1 MDTHS
6 YYHLMLV
13 PIVGLSF
20 APLAQRVVR
29 FLLEKSRLWQTAATG
44 LAVLALAF
52 LSWQALIPLYSQDY
66 RDEPAYWQ
74 EIASHL
80 PADGK
85 IIALTQD
92 YGYRLMYYGWRKVT
106 LWPNRGEIRLNNLR
120 GSSKEFDE
128 FFAKRT
134 QDKSYFL
141 ITAFRQYEDQPV
153 LQQTL
158 SEQYPILA
166 QTPGYIIFDLTRPL
180 QAESA
185 P

>member
-1 MDTHS
+1 
-6 YYHLMLV
+6 MLV
-13 PIVGLSF
+13 PMVALSF
-20 APLAQRVVR
+20 APLVQRLIR
-29 FLLEKSRLWQTAATG
+29 LIFQSSRLWRWIAAG
-44 LAVLALAF
+44 LAVLILTF
-52 LSWQALIPLYSQDY
+52 LSWRSLIPLYGQDY
-66 RDEPAYWQ
+66 RGEPAYWQ

-92 YGYRLMYYGWRKVT
+92 YGYRLMYYGGRKVT
-106 LWPNRGEIRLNNLR
+106 LWPNRGEIRLSDLR
-120 GSSKEFDE
+120 GSSKDFDE

-153 LQQTL
+153 LGQTL
-158 SEQYPILA
+158 TERYPVLA
-166 QTPGYIIFDLTRPL
+166 QTPGYIIFDLTNPL
-180 QAESA
+180 QPAT

>member
-1 MDTHS
+1 MW
-6 YYHLMLV
+6 
-13 PIVGLSF
+13 
-20 APLAQRVVR
+20 QVV
-29 FLLEKSRLWQTAATG
+29 AAG
-44 LAVLALAF
+44 LALLVLAF
-52 LSWQALIPLYSQDY
+52 LSWQALVPLYGQDY

-74 EIASHL
+74 EIASRL

-106 LWPNRGEIRLNNLR
+106 LWPNRGEIRLSNLR

-141 ITAFRQYEDQPV
+141 ITAFKQFEDQPV

-158 SEQYPILA
+158 NERFPVLA
-166 QTPGYIIFDLTRPL
+166 QAQGYLIYDLTNPL
-180 QAESA
+180 PA
-185 P
+185 PAAP